1 MQAEKAYWLALV
13 YASDVKLSIVKAT
26 VQQWYLMEGKALV
39 ELFNLSA
46 AEMGVHFGIA
56 EKDAAKILKSA
67 DSHARYLKQ
76 LSEWEGQGIQLLP
89 LSHPH
94 YPGRLLTNLPY
105 PQQPLLLWAQGNT
118 EIINQASVTILG
130 RPEPSAEII
139 AEVDALVTNLVKED
153 VGLVNGYGK
162 GLDRIAFESAL
173 KHEDGRGIAI
183 LPMGLTTFAKYSKNL
198 SPSIEAGR
206 TVLLSPFLPKTAFN
220 DKFADA
226 RNLLVDS
233 LATVLL
239 VPHAD
244 ELAKSRAMT
253 ALERGM
259 SVLVG
264 RTDTPANRA
273 LIDAGAFLMTD
284 IEEVIELVQQAIL
297 DHEIQRD
304 EAIKNKAAQKT
315 EAKSTPSIELLN
327 DTDDFKLRTDS
338 FEALEA
344 DKAIEILSAGGN
356 IPTSLRKRLMA
367 LEKGNQA
374 EEKDSTGD

>member
-1 MQAEKAYWLALV
+1 MPAEKAYWLALV
-13 YASDVKLSIVKAT
+13 YASNVKLSVVKA
-26 VQQWYLMEGKALV
+26 VAQQWYLMEGKALV

-46 AEMGVHFGIA
+46 AEMGVHFDIA
-56 EKDAAKILKSA
+56 ESDAAKILKSA
-67 DSHARYLKQ
+67 DAHARYLTQ
-76 LSEWEGQGIQLLP
+76 LSEWEGRGIQLLP

-94 YPGRLLTNLPY
+94 YPSRLLTNLP
-105 PQQPLLLWAQGNT
+105 PLQQPLFLWAQGNT

-130 RPEPSAEII
+130 NPEPSTEII
-139 AEVDALVTNLVKED
+139 AEVDTLVTNLVQED
-153 VGLVNGYGK
+153 VGLVSGYGK

-173 KHEDGRGIAI
+173 KQEKGRGVAI
-183 LPMGLTTFAKYSKNL
+183 LPMGLTAFAKYATKL
-198 SPSIEAGR
+198 SPAIQAGKA
-206 TVLLSPFLPKTAFN
+206 VLLSPFPPDTAF
-220 DKFADA
+220 KESFASA

-244 ELAKSRAMT
+244 ELAQTRAKS
-253 ALERGM
+253 ALEQGLP
-259 SVLVG
+259 VLVG

-284 IEEVIELVQQAIL
+284 IQEVVELVQQAIL

-304 EAIKNKAAQKT
+304 AALKDKAAQKT
-315 EAKSTPSIELLN
+315 DKKPAPPIELLN
-327 DTDDFKLRTDS
+327 DIDNYKLHTEPL
-338 FEALEA
+338 EALEA

-367 LEKGNQA
+367 LEKENQA
-374 EEKDSTGD
+374 KEK